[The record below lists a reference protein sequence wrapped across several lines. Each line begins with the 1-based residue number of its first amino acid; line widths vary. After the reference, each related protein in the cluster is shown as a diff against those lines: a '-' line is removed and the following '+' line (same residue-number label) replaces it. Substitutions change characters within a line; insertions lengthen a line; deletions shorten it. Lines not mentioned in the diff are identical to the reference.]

1 MVFGAVIFA
10 IVWTLIALFIRKYP
24 ETMSGYSTMPKH
36 KRERVDIQKVENLV
50 STSMFAGVPSA
61 LLSPLM
67 PNKELFMLLLVGIP
81 IVVLLTVATYVNV
94 CHKRFEK

>member
-24 ETMSGYSTMPKH
+24 ETMSGYNTMPKL
-36 KRERVDIQKVENLV
+36 KREKIDIQKVGRLV
-50 STSMFAGVPSA
+50 STSMLAGVPSV

-81 IVVLLTVATYVNV
+81 IVVLLTVAVYVNV

>member
-1 MVFGAVIFA
+1 
-10 IVWTLIALFIRKYP
+10 
-24 ETMSGYSTMPKH
+24 MPKH
-36 KRERVDIQKVENLV
+36 KREKIDIQKVGRVV
-50 STSMFAGVPSA
+50 STSMLAGIPSA